1 MGKVSGRCLPI
12 FPIQDMEVL
21 MKILL
26 IEDEEDLSDI
36 ISRGLR
42 KCGYAVDRAYDGE
55 EAIDFYDVNAY
66 DVIILDLNIPKVDG
80 LEVLHRIRQKDNKTK
95 ILILSARS
103 AVEDRVQGL
112 DMGANDYLT
121 KPFDFLE
128 LEARIRTLSRIAYI
142 QQGNELSCDGLSLNM
157 ATKWVSFHERRIPL
171 TKKEYAILEYMM
183 LHKGQIISV
192 EQLINHAWDS
202 DADLF
207 SDTLKYHISSIKK
220 KLAKS
225 DCNQDIIQ
233 NVRGM
238 GYKIEGI
245 KI

>member
-1 MGKVSGRCLPI
+1 
-12 FPIQDMEVL
+12 

-26 IEDEEDLSDI
+26 VEDEEELSGI
-36 ISRGLR
+36 VARGLR
-42 KCGYAVDRAYDGE
+42 KCGYAVDTAYDGE
-55 EAIDFYDVNAY
+55 EALDYYGTNVY
-66 DVIILDLNIPKVDG
+66 DVIILDLNLPKIDG
-80 LEVLHRIRQKDNKTK
+80 LAVLQSIRRKDKKTK

-128 LEARIRTLSRIAYI
+128 LEARIRALSRIAYI
-142 QQGNELSCDGLSLNM
+142 QQENELSCDGLNLNM
-157 ATKWVSFHERRIPL
+157 ATKMVTFCDIKLPL

-183 LHKGQIISV
+183 LHKGQVIST
-192 EQLINHAWDS
+192 EQLLNHGWDS

-207 SDTLKYHISSIKK
+207 PDTLKYHIHSMKK
-220 KLAKS
+220 KLAEAG
-225 DCNQDIIQ
+225 CNQDLVR

-238 GYKIEGI
+238 GYKIGEVGE
-245 KI
+245 